1 MTAMPEACAPPN
13 LAALNLELFNVSTMS
28 MPSASTMSMP
38 RAVRGPHEDVEASNS
53 ARTRYSIRKLK
64 RPRMRDR
71 APLAFAA
78 LISLVA
84 GVSSAQSPLRLDAGV
99 ATNAWTVSHQGQ
111 PLLRYVFNPRQ
122 AKPYVAEFSAL
133 GGRNILRDAPFD
145 HLHHHGLMYAI
156 KVNGLNFWEEVS
168 GNGVERVVETSASVT
183 GEDATLRQVIHWV
196 APADAF
202 IANTTPVA
210 LLIEHRTLVLAVD
223 AATHEAALEWKAE
236 FEVGKKTND
245 VTLTGATY
253 HGLGMRFRQDL
264 DKLADHSYAGRKP
277 DLTKS
282 RQEVSSAPWASVS
295 FAAPDQ
301 PATIA
306 LVPHPTNTRGDG
318 AFFSMI
324 TAFPYLSATQGLDK
338 EPLIYHSGDKFTLR
352 YLVVLYP
359 EIKTT
364 EALEARARRW
374 RESAP

>member
-1 MTAMPEACAPPN
+1 MRSCCDAMKKSL
-13 LAALNLELFNVSTMS
+13 LALT
-28 MPSASTMSMP
+28 
-38 RAVRGPHEDVEASNS
+38 
-53 ARTRYSIRKLK
+53 
-64 RPRMRDR
+64 
-71 APLAFAA
+71 A
-78 LISLVA
+78 LISLVVR
-84 GVSSAQSPLRLDAGV
+84 VSSAQSPLRLDAGA
-99 ATNAWTVSHQGQ
+99 ATNAWIVSDQNQ

-122 AKPYVAEFSAL
+122 AKPYVAEFSAP

-183 GEDATLRQVIHWV
+183 GDAATLRQVIHWV
-196 APADAF
+196 APQDAF
-202 IANTTPVA
+202 LADTTPVA
-210 LLIEHRTLVLAVD
+210 LLVEHRTLVLTVN
-223 AATHEAALEWKAE
+223 AAARESALVWQAE
-236 FEVGKKTND
+236 FEVGKKTNV

-277 DLTKS
+277 DLVN
-282 RQEVSSAPWASVS
+282 RQEVSPAKWASVS

-306 LVPHPTNTRGDG
+306 LVPHPTNARGDG

-324 TAFPYLSATQGLDK
+324 TAFPYLSATQRLDK
-338 EPLIYHSGDKFTLR
+338 EPLVYHSGDKFTLR
-352 YLVVLYP
+352 YLVLLYP

-364 EALEARARRW
+364 EALEARAQRW
-374 RESAP
+374 RTSAP